1 MSDEKKIYV
10 VLYSPDGVPQT
21 TDGDWAGIIGAYKTL
36 EKAEKMARLARN
48 SGTWGDFSRT
58 NESHPDY
65 DPDKTSSN
73 REIFIEVEAVQ
84 LV

>member
-36 EKAEKMARLARN
+36 EDAKTAMTDARD
-48 SGTWGDFSRT
+48 SGEWGDFSRT